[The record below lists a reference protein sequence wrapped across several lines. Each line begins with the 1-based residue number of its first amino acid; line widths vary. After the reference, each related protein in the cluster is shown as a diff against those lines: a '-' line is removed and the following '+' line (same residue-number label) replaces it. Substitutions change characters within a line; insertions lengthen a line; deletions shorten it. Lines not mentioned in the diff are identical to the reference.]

1 MEGLVTAHETESYAS
16 SSSLLVRAH
25 LPDRSKDRS
34 QTKKQSTIWVMYVAT
49 SYTQEDAHIKFAKIK
64 LHIQ

>member
-1 MEGLVTAHETESYAS
+1 MEGLVTSHDTEQYAS

-34 QTKKQSTIWVMYVAT
+34 QTKKQSTIWVMHIAN
-49 SYTQEDAHIKFAKIK
+49 SYTQEDAHIK
-64 LHIQ
+64 